1 MNWTGLCAC
10 ILASG
15 VAVAL
20 ILIVL
25 GPLLQDRPFTEQG
38 AQLVST
44 LAGATVGALAAYL
57 GLSRQQQQER
67 EREAEEAR
75 REDDGR
81 GIRATERR
89 PDGDDG

>member
-1 MNWTGLCAC
+1 
-10 ILASG
+10 
-15 VAVAL
+15 VAIAL

-57 GLSRQQQQER
+57 GLSRQQER
-67 EREAEEAR
+67 Q
-75 REDDGR
+75 REDKQDKENGR
-81 GIRATERR
+81 
-89 PDGDDG
+89 D